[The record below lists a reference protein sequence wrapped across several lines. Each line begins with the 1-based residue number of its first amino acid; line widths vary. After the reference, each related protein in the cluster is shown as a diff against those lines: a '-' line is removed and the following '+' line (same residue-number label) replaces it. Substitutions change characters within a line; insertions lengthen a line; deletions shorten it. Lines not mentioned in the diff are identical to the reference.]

1 MKITIVETPEFIAQ
15 AKKVL
20 DEEEKRDLIDYLAD
34 YPKAGDLIEGTGGAR
49 KLRWSR
55 KGVGKRGGS
64 RVIYFFYNDSIP
76 LFLLTVY
83 AKNKKVDLS
92 EKEKNELRSVF
103 KGLVKNYKD
112 GDKNV

>member
-1 MKITIVETPEFIAQ
+1 MKITIVETPEFISQ

-20 DEEEKRDLIDYLAD
+20 DEEEKRELIDYLAD

-92 EKEKNELRSVF
+92 EKEKSEMKSIFRD
-103 KGLVKNYKD
+103 LVKNYRE
-112 GDKNV
+112 GGE